1 MGDDELKRMIIDTL
15 NESTSY
21 DHFEEQTVDDAIKL
35 AKSLI
40 FTLSSE
46 GSQVTRT
53 TESDGNSRIPIQ
65 TNFLSLLR
73 VDRVGDCGLPMIT
86 VMEAEDYQSGFRGC
100 SHNDQTPIGWVKDPE
115 SPRAL
120 WIVPAPAPGTEVS
133 YTVVT
138 AESNETPQHLF
149 NMVRHYALSICYE
162 KAHGNNSNSM
172 QHREKAFEELSAY
185 MRMKEQA
192 SG

>member
-15 NESTSY
+15 NESTAY

-86 VMEAEDYQSGFRGC
+86 CLLYTS
-100 SHNDQTPIGWVKDPE
+100 P
-115 SPRAL
+115 SPRDKRQSRM
-120 WIVPAPAPGTEVS
+120 PS
-133 YTVVT
+133 
-138 AESNETPQHLF
+138 
-149 NMVRHYALSICYE
+149 
-162 KAHGNNSNSM
+162 
-172 QHREKAFEELSAY
+172 SA
-185 MRMKEQA
+185 
-192 SG
+192 